1 MLYMYAC
8 YFLVVL
14 FHLMID
20 CMLMLASLRL
30 FCLQWVTSSM
40 SQLAALIAH
49 RFQCSIVVHTI
60 HGK

>member
-20 CMLMLASLRL
+20 CMLMLASLR

-40 SQLAALIAH
+40 SQLAALIAR